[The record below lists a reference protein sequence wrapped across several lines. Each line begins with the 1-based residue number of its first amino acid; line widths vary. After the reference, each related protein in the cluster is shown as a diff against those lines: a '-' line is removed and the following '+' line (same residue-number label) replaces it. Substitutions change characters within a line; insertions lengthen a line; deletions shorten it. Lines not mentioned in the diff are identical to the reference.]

1 MALNDL
7 AVLKA
12 GAGHFYTA
20 PIGTAMPADLTAPGV
35 QWTHMGHTSVQDILT
50 ASSEGGDVTTLR
62 SLQSKS
68 LRTSIAP
75 RTESYALNLLQFD
88 KPALKLYYGANAVD
102 TATGI
107 RPSQNPVPTEAA
119 WLVVFV
125 DGNTVSGIYAPKAS
139 FFRGDDFSVA
149 DTENLAQLNLKVT
162 PLAYQT
168 NDWTIEWVI
177 PAAAKITATG
187 TATVSGGGVTAISIT
202 NGGSGY
208 TSAPTIS
215 FSGGGGTG
223 AAATATIT
231 GGVVT
236 AVTVNTA
243 GTGYTSAPTVTFSA
257 P

>member
-1 MALNDL
+1 MALDDL

-20 PIGTAMPADLTAPGV
+20 PIGTALPTDLRNPGAG
-35 QWTHMGHTSVQDILT
+35 WTHMGHTSVQDIL
-50 ASSEGGDVTTLR
+50 AAQSEGGDVTTLR
-62 SLQSKS
+62 SLQAKS

-75 RTESYALNLLQFD
+75 RTESFGMNLLQFD
-88 KPALKLYYGANAVD
+88 KAALKLYYGANAAETD
-102 TATGI
+102 TGV

-119 WLVVFV
+119 WLVVFL
-125 DGNTVSGIYAPKAS
+125 DGNSAAGIYAPKAS
-139 FFRGDDFSVA
+139 FFRGDDFSVS

-162 PLAYQT
+162 PLAYAS
-168 NDWTIEWVI
+168 NDWVMEWII
-177 PAAAKITATG
+177 PSAQKIVATG
-187 TATVSGGGVTAISIT
+187 TAWVSGGGVTAVTVT

-208 TSAPTIS
+208 ASAPTIT

-223 AAATATIT
+223 AAATASIT

-236 AVTVNTA
+236 GVSVTDA
-243 GTGYTSAPTVTFSA
+243 GAGYSTAPTVTFSA